1 MMTTTLL
8 IRQDKMLNVVE
19 RDLGLINKTFQIMSS
34 EAELKLLK
42 DIKYLLLDNIAK
54 KIRFAFYDIN
64 NKDDV
69 SYQYVYRNTGSVEK
83 EHLPDTRDDFFGE
96 NLAFDVFIDF
106 NDNFLKLDSLNK
118 NILLQNTEY
127 DWFV

>member
-1 MMTTTLL
+1 MMTIALL
-8 IRQDKMLNVVE
+8 ARLDKMLKMIE
-19 RDLGLINKTFQIMSS
+19 QDLGLINKTFKIMSL
-34 EAELKLLK
+34 EEELKLLK
-42 DIKYLLLDNIAK
+42 DIKYLLLDNIAR

-69 SYQYVYRNTGSVEK
+69 LYQYVYRNNGSAQK
-83 EHLPDTRDDFFGE
+83 DTLPDTSEVFCGE

-106 NDNFLKLDSLNK
+106 NDTFLKLDGLDK
-118 NILLQNTEY
+118 DILLQNTEY